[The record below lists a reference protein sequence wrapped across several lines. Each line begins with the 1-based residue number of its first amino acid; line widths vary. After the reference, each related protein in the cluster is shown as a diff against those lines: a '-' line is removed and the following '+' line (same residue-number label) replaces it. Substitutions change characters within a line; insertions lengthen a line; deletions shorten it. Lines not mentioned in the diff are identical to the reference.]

1 MIGYAHRMPLPV
13 VSDEMAASVL
23 PELGPFDGLTRAVS
37 ESVTSL

>member
-1 MIGYAHRMPLPV
+1 MIGYAPDALPV

-37 ESVTSL
+37 ESVASP